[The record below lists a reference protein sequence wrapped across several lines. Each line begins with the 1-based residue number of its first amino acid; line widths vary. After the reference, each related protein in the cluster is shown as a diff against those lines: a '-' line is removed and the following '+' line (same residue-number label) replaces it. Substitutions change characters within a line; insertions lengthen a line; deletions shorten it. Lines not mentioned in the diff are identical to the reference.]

1 MVETSFKIIKTI
13 SKIKEDIKNNQMEIR
28 ELKNTIMEIKKNE
41 EGKKISE
48 LKDRAIAILKSEPHR
63 ENIL

>member
-13 SKIKEDIKNNQMEIR
+13 SKIKEDIKNNQMEII
-28 ELKNTIMEIKKNE
+28 ELKNIIMEVKKKR
-41 EGKKISE
+41 GKKISD
-48 LKDRAIAILKSEPHR
+48 LKDRAIAIPKFEPHR